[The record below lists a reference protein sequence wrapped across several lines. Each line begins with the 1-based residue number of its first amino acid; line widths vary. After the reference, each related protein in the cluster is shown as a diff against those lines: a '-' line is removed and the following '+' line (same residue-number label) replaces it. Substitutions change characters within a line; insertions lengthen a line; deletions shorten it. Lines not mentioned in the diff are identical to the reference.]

1 MVEFGCHTIHG
12 KIGARFPNSSPV
24 GDRAVASKK
33 CPAQRGTRER
43 VIQLRTPHVSGP
55 GFRKGGRGFLPGN
68 CYATAMLDYDR
79 PQIAIDE
86 IIRLSKQVGTP
97 IEDRPEFQIL

>member
-1 MVEFGCHTIHG
+1 
-12 KIGARFPNSSPV
+12 
-24 GDRAVASKK
+24 
-33 CPAQRGTRER
+33 
-43 VIQLRTPHVSGP
+43 
-55 GFRKGGRGFLPGN
+55 
-68 CYATAMLDYDR
+68 MLDYDR